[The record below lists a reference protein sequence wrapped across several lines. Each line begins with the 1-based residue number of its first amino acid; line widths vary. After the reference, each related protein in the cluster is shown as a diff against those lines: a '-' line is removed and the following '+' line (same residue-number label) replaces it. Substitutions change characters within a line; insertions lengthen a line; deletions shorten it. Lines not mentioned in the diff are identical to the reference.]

1 MCVGDQVGGQLL
13 DMSTQPSVN
22 LQELNVLEDSHRRR
36 PGRTAGLR
44 LARYISDRYLH
55 PCVVGIWKISGL
67 AAAVPTWA
75 RSQG

>member
-1 MCVGDQVGGQLL
+1 MRTVTDAG
-13 DMSTQPSVN
+13 
-22 LQELNVLEDSHRRR
+22 LE
-36 PGRTAGLR
+36 GLAGLR
-44 LARYISDRYLH
+44 FARYISDRYLH

>member
-13 DMSTQPSVN
+13 DTSTQPPVN
-22 LQELNVLEDSHRRR
+22 QRNQMSLRTATDAGLE
-36 PGRTAGLR
+36 GLAGLR

-55 PCVVGIWKISGL
+55 SCVVGIWKISGL